1 MPTGTGKTVCVLSLV
16 TSYQHAHPETG
27 KLIYCT
33 RTVPE
38 MTKCMAELKQVIGYR
53 DRELGRADARNACL
67 DQEPSDQLQAAAE
80 AADATAAGVTTANRA
95 TAEVG
100 STFLALCLSSRRN
113 MCIHPEVMAADSDR
127 EAVDALCRDRT
138 ASWVRAKAAASP
150 GSVDTCSFY
159 EEYATHGSDSV
170 VPSGIYGLD
179 DLKELG
185 QQRGW
190 CPYFLA
196 RHVINQAKVLV
207 YNYQYMLDP
216 KVSKMVS
223 SELEADSVVV
233 FDEAHNI
240 DNVCIEAL
248 SVSLDSNSLDQSAAS
263 VGELSQKVREMEQQ
277 NNTRLN
283 DEYRRLCNSLGGG
296 GNGDSNGDRNATD
309 TILANPTLPSDVL
322 EEQMPGTIRK
332 AKHFVAALNNVVQ
345 YLRAKLAALRGD
357 ADTETPSLFMIR
369 LEDKCSLDSRT
380 LKFTYTRLNSLLRT
394 LEVTNLDEYNALQ
407 DVADFV
413 TLVATY
419 TEGFSIVL
427 ERNGSVIPG
436 VYEPVMQLACNDA
449 SLAIAPVFKR
459 FGSVIITSG
468 TLSPLDLYPKLLDFN
483 PVVRIALDMST
494 FRPCILPI
502 VVTKGSDQGQLST
515 RYELRDDD
523 SVTRNYGELLVELAA
538 TVPDGIVCFFTSYM
552 YMEKVVERWHAS
564 GALQQLLRRKLVFIE
579 TKDVVETTLALNNFK
594 RACDCGRGAVFLSVA
609 RGKVAEGIDFDRHYG
624 RCVVLMGVPYQYTL
638 SYVLR
643 ERLEYLRAKF
653 QIRPEDFLT
662 FDALRQAAQC
672 VGRVI
677 RSKNDYG
684 VMIFADSRYNRHD
697 KRSKLPKWIQQFLPP
712 ANLNASTGSTVD
724 MVRSFLREMA
734 QPVDPVAMRSIL
746 LDEATIGR
754 SNGTRSGKEPAV
766 DKAAAG
772 GGAASIGVVQSGA
785 PTTVSTT
792 TTTSS
797 AIGMVAAAETVV
809 ASSSSA
815 EPIEVERGGVM
826 NGNASDERAKR
837 PRFEYLE

>member
-38 MTKCMAELKQVIGYR
+38 MTKCVAELKLVIGYR
-53 DRELGRADARNACL
+53 DAQLDRSDARNACL
-67 DQEPSDQLQAAAE
+67 DQRPTDQLQAAAE
-80 AADATAAGVTTANRA
+80 AADASAAGLTLA
-95 TAEVG
+95 TRPAAEVG

-127 EAVDALCRDRT
+127 EAVDSLCRDRT

-150 GSVDTCSFY
+150 NSVDTCSFY
-159 EEYATHGSDSV
+159 EEYATRGSDSV

-179 DLKELG
+179 DLKDLG

-223 SELEADSVVV
+223 AELESDSVVI

-263 VGELSQKVREMEQQ
+263 VGELGQRVREMEQQ
-277 NNTRLN
+277 NNSRLN

-296 GNGDSNGDRNATD
+296 GGGGGGGGAGKSATD
-309 TILANPTLPSDVL
+309 TILASPTLPNDVL

-357 ADTETPSLFMIR
+357 ADTETPSLFLHR
-369 LEDKCSLDSRT
+369 LEDKCALDSRT

-394 LEVTNLDEYNALQ
+394 LEVTNLDDYNALQ

-419 TEGFSIVL
+419 SEGFSIVL

-459 FGSVIITSG
+459 FASVIITSG
-468 TLSPLDLYPKLLDFN
+468 TLSPLDLYPKLLGFN
-483 PVVRIALDMST
+483 PVVRVALDMST

-515 RYELRDDD
+515 RYELRDDE

-552 YMEKVVERWHAS
+552 YMEKVVERWHAN
-564 GALQQLLRRKLVFIE
+564 GALQQLLRHKLVFIE

-684 VMIFADSRYNRHD
+684 VMVFADSRYNRHD

-712 ANLNASTGSTVD
+712 ANLNASTGSAVD
-724 MVRSFLREMA
+724 MVRGFLRDMA
-734 QPVDPVAMRSIL
+734 QPVDPRAMRGIL
-746 LDEATIGR
+746 LDEATIARGSGGGGSGPVPGR
-754 SNGTRSGKEPAV
+754 
-766 DKAAAG
+766 AAAATVAADAAAPAATVTARASMAAQPSG
-772 GGAASIGVVQSGA
+772 TVAAPSLTSSKGVIEVTVDGGAG
-785 PTTVSTT
+785 
-792 TTTSS
+792 
-797 AIGMVAAAETVV
+797 
-809 ASSSSA
+809 
-815 EPIEVERGGVM
+815 
-826 NGNASDERAKR
+826 DERSKR